1 MARRSARRTAT
12 PIPKTLTGILA
23 SIALT
28 VLAALGIKT
37 DGFHGKPAAPPT
49 ERPTANTKAVPPP
62 GDLPNTPGTFVA
74 AKQTLYN
81 QVYFDHRI
89 TFYVAVPTARIGKSI
104 PDLVH
109 TVLEWMDDP
118 YRLLRQKRPS
128 RRQLFN
134 DLRALTSYLYFD
146 SWDDLMTFML
156 RSFEPGR
163 VAPVRLEPSPPL
175 QPAPP

>member
-62 GDLPNTPGTFVA
+62 GYLPNTPGTFVA
-74 AKQTLYN
+74 AKQTLYD

-89 TFYVAVPTARIGKSI
+89 TFGPVNFPVMARVGSAGLGRRLYPT
-104 PDLVH
+104 H
-109 TVLEWMDDP
+109 
-118 YRLLRQKRPS
+118 
-128 RRQLFN
+128 
-134 DLRALTSYLYFD
+134 
-146 SWDDLMTFML
+146 
-156 RSFEPGR
+156 
-163 VAPVRLEPSPPL
+163 
-175 QPAPP
+175 